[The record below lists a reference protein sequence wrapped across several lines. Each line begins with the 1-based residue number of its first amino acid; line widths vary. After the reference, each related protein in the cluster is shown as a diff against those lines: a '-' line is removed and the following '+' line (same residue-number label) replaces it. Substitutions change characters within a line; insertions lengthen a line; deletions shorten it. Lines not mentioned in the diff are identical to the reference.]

1 MLRVTSSFIC
11 FKEKKNK
18 SNAAMRTPTWTLAS
32 QVPGGVG
39 GRRERKGRV
48 GGGRRPGQAGDTL
61 PRNHSF
67 PGVSGAGHPHIFPGL
82 APPPLK
88 SLRTWGYLGHPLR
101 VAQAPLRNA
110 VARPGQEPHQASSG
124 FPKTKAGSPRPA
136 RCPGPSPRPL
146 GA

>member
-1 MLRVTSSFIC
+1 MPRVIPSFIC
-11 FKEKKNK
+11 FKEKKK
-18 SNAAMRTPTWTLAS
+18 ATQPCAPPLGRWLRRALA
-32 QVPGGVG
+32 GLGEG
-39 GRRERKGRV
+39 ERGREGK
-48 GGGRRPGQAGDTL
+48 GGGRRPGQAGGTL
-61 PRNHSF
+61 PGNHSF

-88 SLRTWGYLGHPLR
+88 TLRTWGYLGHPLR

-136 RCPGPSPRPL
+136 WCPGPSPRPL

>member
-1 MLRVTSSFIC
+1 MLRVTPSFIC

-32 QVPGGVG
+32 QGLGGVG
-39 GRRERKGRV
+39 GEAREEEE
-48 GGGRRPGQAGDTL
+48 GGGRRPGQAGDTV
-61 PRNHSF
+61 PGNHSF
-67 PGVSGAGHPHIFPGL
+67 PGVLGAR
-82 APPPLK
+82 APPYLPRPSASPTQVTPNLRPPRPP
-88 SLRTWGYLGHPLR
+88 SLDGPSPFEKRSR
-101 VAQAPLRNA
+101 APWA
-110 VARPGQEPHQASSG
+110 GTAPGEHC

>member
-11 FKEKKNK
+11 FKEKKK
-18 SNAAMRTPTWTLAS
+18 QRSHAHPHLDAGFAGPWRGWGKA
-32 QVPGGVG
+32 
-39 GRRERKGRV
+39 REEGK

-61 PRNHSF
+61 PGNHSF
-67 PGVSGAGHPHIFPGL
+67 PGVSGAGHSHIFPGL

-110 VARPGQEPHQASSG
+110 VARPGQEQHQASSG